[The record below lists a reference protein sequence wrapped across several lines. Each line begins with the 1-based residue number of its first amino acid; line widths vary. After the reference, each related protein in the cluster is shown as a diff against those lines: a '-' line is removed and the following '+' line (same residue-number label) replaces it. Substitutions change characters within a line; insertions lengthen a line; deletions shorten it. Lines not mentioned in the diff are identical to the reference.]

1 MGPQKQHWHFD
12 CHYQLCQNLQLFLIG
27 QTLEGGDSVTRSA
40 NPSTEVL
47 LKNGS
52 VFAIVSKFNIFVYVL
67 NLKN

>member
-1 MGPQKQHWHFD
+1 MSKFTVVSDRSNTG
-12 CHYQLCQNLQLFLIG
+12 
-27 QTLEGGDSVTRSA
+27 GGDSATRSA

-52 VFAIVSKFNIFVYVL
+52 VVAIVSKFNFFVYVL

>member
-12 CHYQLCQNLQLFLIG
+12 CHHQLCQNLQLFLIG
-27 QTLEGGDSVTRSA
+27 QTLGGGDSATRSA

-52 VFAIVSKFNIFVYVL
+52 VVAIVSKFNFFVYVL